1 MRARECGLST
11 LAIADAKNTQL
22 CIVVEPVSRKRR
34 YNVTGVFL
42 RLVTHNGKLEALPN
56 FHGRFNM
63 DTRLATHTR
72 YRRTVSASAKAT

>member
-1 MRARECGLST
+1 
-11 LAIADAKNTQL
+11 
-22 CIVVEPVSRKRR
+22 
-34 YNVTGVFL
+34 
-42 RLVTHNGKLEALPN
+42 LPN